1 MQIPIL
7 IEPLSAGG
15 FQARAGEPFGLSA
28 QGATAEEAAQRLEAA
43 LRNRLS
49 SGSRLALLDIGNGA
63 GAPLSVRP
71 VAADDWVFQAMDEA
85 IAERRRRED
94 EAGE

>member
-7 IEPLSAGG
+7 IEPLGAGG
-15 FQARAGEPFGLSA
+15 FQARAGEPFALSA
-28 QGATAEEAAQRLEAA
+28 QGATAEEAARRLETA

-49 SGSRLALLDIGNGA
+49 SGSRLVLLDLGPGSS
-63 GAPLSVRP
+63 APLPLLP
-71 VAADDWVFQAMDEA
+71 VAGHDWVFQAMDEA
-85 IAERRRRED
+85 IAESRKQED